1 MVSGRAEDL
10 LGAEVCFGALRVP
23 FRDLEGLLEGFRGLG
38 LLEPSFVLGLLGL
51 GFLGLGF
58 LFMGG

>member
-1 MVSGRAEDL
+1 M
-10 LGAEVCFGALRVP
+10 GAEACFGALRVP